1 MATYQTRYL
10 SFQQDGAVFYL
21 FKMAAKD
28 LLEMSN
34 VSRYDSDAR
43 EGYQRPPYREH
54 VRKIASYL
62 KDQSPAVLPTAIL
75 AAISPVQIELA
86 APDEL
91 LLHNKIRIVDGQ
103 HRILGLRELE
113 NGYNEA
119 GRARYDKLLETYEFP
134 VILMAEQQME
144 NGEYSAMEVE
154 AFININSKGKKVKT
168 DLAETLRAEMFQ
180 KTERNTAE
188 YLALNTETELNVASN
203 ISHRLA
209 KDPNS
214 LWYQKIILAD
224 EAERKKPISVSA
236 FTKAIRP
243 IVQLR
248 LSLLQVDGQIL
259 SDALDEE
266 EAMITGYVERVWR
279 AVCRKWPKCF
289 WQDGQE
295 CNESYNICKGIGV
308 FPIYMLYTE
317 CISAYDGELDPGL
330 SMFINIINE
339 SRVSEADWLVGGTFT
354 GMSSSQAIKKIVRY
368 LKNEAME

>member
-1 MATYQTRYL
+1 MATYQTKYI
-10 SFQQDGAVFYL
+10 SFRQDGAVFYL

-34 VSRYDSDAR
+34 VSRYDSEAR
-43 EGYQRPPYREH
+43 DGYQRPPYREH

-62 KDQSPAVLPTAIL
+62 KDQLPAVLPTAIL

-86 APDEL
+86 ARDEL
-91 LLHNKIRIVDGQ
+91 IIHNKIRIVDGQ

-144 NGEYSAMEVE
+144 DSEYSAMEVD
-154 AFININSKGKKVKT
+154 AFININSKGKKVRT

-180 KTERNTAE
+180 KTERNAE
-188 YLALNTETELNVASN
+188 GYLALNTETELNVASN
-203 ISHRLA
+203 IGHRLA
-209 KDPNS
+209 KDPKS
-214 LWYQKIILAD
+214 FWYQKIILAD
-224 EAERKKPISVSA
+224 EAERKKPISISA

-248 LSLLQVDGQIL
+248 LGLRQADGQIL
-259 SDALDEE
+259 SNVLDEE
-266 EAMITGYVERVWR
+266 EASIAGHVERVWR

-308 FPIYMLYTE
+308 FPIYALYYE
-317 CISAYDGELDPGL
+317 CVSACDGDLEQGL
-330 SMFINIINE
+330 SMFINIMNE

-354 GMSSSQAIKKIVRY
+354 GMSSGQAIKKIVCY
-368 LKNEAME
+368 LKNESME